1 MSRRQVLA
9 GAGGTGLLAATASP
23 AKAAARTRRARAGA
37 ADGTPEQ
44 IHLTWSENPATG
56 VVVSWA
62 SPGQATRPRVRIG
75 QRVIPAES
83 RPYTD
88 GINGETVWTYHAR
101 VSGLRPGATYAY
113 AVTADNDSNAA
124 DPFSATFRTA
134 PQGRAAFRF
143 TSFGDLA
150 TPNTSWVLS
159 YGQSAYAVEAVES
172 FQPLFHLLNGDLC
185 YADLNPTVQPEVWR
199 DFGNNN
205 QTSAAN
211 RPWMPCPGNH
221 EVEFNNGPQGFT
233 SYLTRYTLPDNRV
246 PGFGGRWY
254 SFRVGSVLFVSL
266 DADDVVYQDA
276 GAFVAGPAA
285 LTPVASTGHP
295 PIEPGTSF
303 YLRGY
308 SGGAQTAWLERTLAA
323 GRRDESVDWIIV
335 QMHQCAAS
343 SSATGNGSDLGIRQE
358 WLPLFDR
365 YQVDL
370 VLNGHDHDYER
381 SFPVRGA
388 DANAGHEVATGA
400 VVNTLR
406 PHPVTTTDSGVF
418 DTSQG
423 TVHLI
428 LGCGGTDA
436 PLDEYGTDTADGQRQ
451 AKVFTRAN
459 RPALTSTPGRLRAL
473 GGRRGGGRYL
483 VGPARHLH
491 RVRDRGLR
499 RRPGPRRLRGRRPA
513 QHQGHP
519 LSRGRRG
526 PGQPWHRRQGR
537 TDPGLHRVRDVPAC
551 APQALT
557 AAGRYRVAEL
567 GIPRDT
573 VISMDVLVIGAGVSG
588 LTTAICL
595 AEAGLGVTIRTAAL
609 PGQTTSVAAGAVWG
623 LTRVGPPDR
632 IVDWGRAGLEAL
644 SKLAAEPGTGVRMAA
659 GKEISRAPLEA
670 HDWTGLVTGLRP
682 CEKSANCPMVS
693 PKAGTTPP
701 RWPPCPSTWTT

>member
-23 AKAAARTRRARAGA
+23 AKAAARTRRARAGG

-75 QRVIPAES
+75 QRIITAES

-221 EVEFNNGPQGFT
+221 EVEFNNGPQGFA

-303 YLRGY
+303 YLRDY
-308 SGGAQTAWLERTLAA
+308 SGGAQTGWLERTLAA

-343 SSATGNGSDLGIRQE
+343 SSVTGNGSDLGIRQE

-388 DANAGHEVATGA
+388 DADAGHEVATGA
-400 VVNTLR
+400 IVNTLR

-459 RPALTSTPGRLRAL
+459 RPALTSTPDVYARAGADAVEDAIWSARRDTSTGYGIAVFDVEPAGSEAGGQASIKVTHYHAVGADPVNPGTGAKGAPTPDYTEFETFRLVRPRLSWPARRSARSPGPPEATMPGQHRAGYGRL
-473 GGRRGGGRYL
+473 
-483 VGPARHLH
+483 
-491 RVRDRGLR
+491 
-499 RRPGPRRLRGRRPA
+499 
-513 QHQGHP
+513 
-519 LSRGRRG
+519 
-526 PGQPWHRRQGR
+526 
-537 TDPGLHRVRDVPAC
+537 
-551 APQALT
+551 
-557 AAGRYRVAEL
+557 
-567 GIPRDT
+567 
-573 VISMDVLVIGAGVSG
+573 MDVLVIGAGVVG
-588 LTTAICL
+588 LTTAISL
-595 AEAGLGVTIRTAAL
+595 AEAGLSVTIRTAAL

-623 LTRVGPPDR
+623 AVEGGPARPGPGMGP
-632 IVDWGRAGLEAL
+632 GRAGG
-644 SKLAAEPGTGVRMAA
+644 PVQA
-659 GKEISRAPLEA
+659 GRRAGHRGA
-670 HDWTGLVTGLRP
+670 DGHRAGGLPRP
-682 CEKSANCPMVS
+682 A
-693 PKAGTTPP
+693 
-701 RWPPCPSTWTT
+701 

>member
-1 MSRRQVLA
+1 MPEHSDSPRSSRLPVSRRQVLA
-9 GAGGTGLLAATASP
+9 GAGGTGLLAATANS
-23 AKAAARTRRARAGA
+23 AKAATRARRTRAAA

-44 IHLTWSENPATG
+44 IHLTWGDNPASS

-62 SPGQATRPRVRIG
+62 SPGQAVRARVRIG
-75 QRVIPAES
+75 QRVVAAES

-88 GINGETVWTYHAR
+88 GISGETVWTYHAR
-101 VSGLRPGATYAY
+101 VGGLRPGATYAY
-113 AVTADNDSNAA
+113 AVTADNDANAA

-134 PQGRAAFRF
+134 PAGRVPFRF

-150 TPNTSWVLS
+150 TPNDAWVLS

-185 YADLNPTVQPEVWR
+185 YANLNPTAQPQVWR

-221 EVEFNNGPQGFT
+221 EVEFNNGPQGLT
-233 SYLTRYTLPDNRV
+233 SYLSRYTLPDNRV

-254 SFRVGSVLFVSL
+254 SFRVGSVLFVSV

-276 GAFVAGPAA
+276 AAFVAGPAP
-285 LTPVASTGHP
+285 LTPAASTGHP
-295 PIEPGTSF
+295 PIQPGTSF

-308 SGGAQTAWLERTLAA
+308 SHGAQTAWLERTLAA
-323 GRRDESVDWIIV
+323 GRRDDSVDWIIV

-388 DANAGHEVATGA
+388 DTGAGRDVATGA
-400 VVNTLR
+400 VVNTRR
-406 PHPVTTTDSGVF
+406 PRPVTTTDSGEF

-436 PLDEYGTDTADGQRQ
+436 PLDEYGTDTADAGPFPGGRPPDTP
-451 AKVFTRAN
+451 ASTRARRPTRWRTPPGRPGATPPPAMASRSSTSSPPVTGRAAGPASRSRITTPSEPTRLTP
-459 RPALTSTPGRLRAL
+459 RPATRARRPLTTPSS
-473 GGRRGGGRYL
+473 RRSGWS
-483 VGPARHLH
+483 GPA
-491 RVRDRGLR
+491 
-499 RRPGPRRLRGRRPA
+499 
-513 QHQGHP
+513 
-519 LSRGRRG
+519 
-526 PGQPWHRRQGR
+526 
-537 TDPGLHRVRDVPAC
+537 
-551 APQALT
+551 
-557 AAGRYRVAEL
+557 
-567 GIPRDT
+567 
-573 VISMDVLVIGAGVSG
+573 
-588 LTTAICL
+588 
-595 AEAGLGVTIRTAAL
+595 
-609 PGQTTSVAAGAVWG
+609 
-623 LTRVGPPDR
+623 
-632 IVDWGRAGLEAL
+632 
-644 SKLAAEPGTGVRMAA
+644 
-659 GKEISRAPLEA
+659 SRACSRTRL
-670 HDWTGLVTGLRP
+670 
-682 CEKSANCPMVS
+682 
-693 PKAGTTPP
+693 AGY
-701 RWPPCPSTWTT
+701 SGYVGIDIVNGAS